1 MCEIYTTHPGKCPGK
16 CPGKPITGGHG
27 AFTLHS
33 LLHSRRRWSREDG
46 EAVMDEDVDILAVEI
61 MNLLIS
67 LHPPPTPSSCVLSQ
81 IYLNL
86 RIFNIIKTRHCTE

>member
-1 MCEIYTTHPGKCPGK
+1 
-16 CPGKPITGGHG
+16 
-27 AFTLHS
+27 
-33 LLHSRRRWSREDG
+33 
-46 EAVMDEDVDILAVEI
+46 MDEDVDILAVEI

-67 LHPPPTPSSCVLSQ
+67 LHPPTTPSSCVLSQ

>member
-33 LLHSRRRWSREDG
+33 LRFIHNDDGHERTGRR
-46 EAVMDEDVDILAVEI
+46 
-61 MNLLIS
+61 
-67 LHPPPTPSSCVLSQ
+67 
-81 IYLNL
+81 
-86 RIFNIIKTRHCTE
+86 